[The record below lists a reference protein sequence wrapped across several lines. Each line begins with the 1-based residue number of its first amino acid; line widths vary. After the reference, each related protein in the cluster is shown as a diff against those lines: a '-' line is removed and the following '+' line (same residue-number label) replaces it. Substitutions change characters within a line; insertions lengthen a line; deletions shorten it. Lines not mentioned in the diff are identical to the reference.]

1 MGVEELKFPKTLLV
15 WPVDT
20 MHQSGNSQSEKPAVL
35 MVAGRS
41 TAHKLAG
48 HSVAASPQTSEPTM
62 SDTLVSVQQRGLRS
76 SLDLCSFFF
85 HLLY

>member
-41 TAHKLAG
+41 TAHKFAG

-62 SDTLVSVQQRGLRS
+62 SDTSERPAARPAQQS
-76 SLDLCSFFF
+76 
-85 HLLY
+85 